1 MTVFDTDVFVEI
13 LAGNRHFVERAAA
26 IPSDQQAVAIVSVE
40 EILRARLHAIRRAE
54 AGRGRTTLQR
64 AYELLGRTVNDCQ
77 CVSVLPYTSG
87 CDSLFH
93 NWREQKVRVSTHDLR
108 IAAIC
113 RDHSA
118 TLASRNR
125 RDFEQVPGLS
135 VEFWD

>member
-13 LAGNRHFVERAAA
+13 LAGNSRFVERAAA
-26 IPSDQQAVAIVSVE
+26 FSPYQQSITIVSVE
-40 EILRARLHAIRRAE
+40 EMVRARLHAIRRSE
-54 AGRGRTTLQR
+54 AGRGGITIER
-64 AYELLGRTVNDCQ
+64 AYELLGRSVNDFQ
-77 CVSVLPYTSG
+77 RLIILPYTG
-87 CDSLFH
+87 GAESLFR

-125 RDFEQVPGLS
+125 RDFEQIPGLA
-135 VEFWD
+135 VEFWE